1 MQMRHIYRHIGWLT
15 GCMLML
21 LLAVGCSSGS
31 EDAESPLPKEK
42 PVLKVYVFAPEKP
55 IVTRADIGN
64 VDASAEEAAIN
75 TLDVWVFET
84 GTTTLVG
91 HVHQSNISWDGQK
104 EVAINVSD
112 DFASRKPNVDIYV
125 AANADAAGL
134 ALGATSTASALES
147 AIIAS
152 DYFGLTSPVSSVP
165 VEGLPMSG
173 LLKDQAVTD
182 TSPVYAVT
190 PRVKLVRAVSKVR
203 FIFTKSVSVAN
214 DESLKVNSISL
225 NGGVLP
231 KQEYLFNSSDNV
243 VADNY
248 ETAAATLVSE
258 VSGDAINSCDN
269 PSIYIYKVEQ
279 TGQEYENKINDGL
292 EEHVVEDVTTPAALS
307 ELGRF
312 YLRESDKKLA
322 GTISFT
328 SEGTA
333 KSTTFEMAEAGDFS
347 RNHTW
352 IVYAYFLG
360 GGELKV
366 NVVNVKSWTAQD
378 GTHAIYNW

>member
-112 DFASRKPNVDIYV
+112 DFASRKPDVDIYV

-173 LLKDQAVTD
+173 LLKEQTVTD
-182 TSPVYAVT
+182 TSPVFAVT
-190 PRVKLVRAVSKVR
+190 PRVNLVRAVSKVR

-243 VADNY
+243 DADNY

-269 PSIYIYKVEQ
+269 PSAYIYKVEQ
-279 TGQEYENKINDGL
+279 TGQAYENLINYGL

-328 SEGTA
+328 SDGIA
-333 KSTTFEMAEAGDFS
+333 KSKTFEMDEDGDFS

-378 GTHAIYNW
+378 GTHPVYNW